1 METTGKQY
9 ENLKGLYEKFPPVE
23 IEKGTFKYIQI
34 KVTDSSSGDSIL
46 FVRGSARHEYHK
58 YILEEFRSKLEQHVN
73 VRGVTLAGNKDGT
86 KLIDTIQVSCPG
98 GGRIEHSGK
107 EE

>member
-9 ENLKGLYEKFPPVE
+9 ENLKGLYEKFPPVQ
-23 IEKGTFKYIQI
+23 IENGVFKYIQI
-34 KVTDSSSGDSIL
+34 KVTDTASGDNVL

-58 YILEEFRSKLEQHVN
+58 YILEEFRSKLLQHVN
-73 VRGVTLAGNKDGT
+73 VRGVTLAGSGDGK
-86 KLIDTIQVSCPG
+86 KLIDTIEVSCPG

-107 EE
+107 E